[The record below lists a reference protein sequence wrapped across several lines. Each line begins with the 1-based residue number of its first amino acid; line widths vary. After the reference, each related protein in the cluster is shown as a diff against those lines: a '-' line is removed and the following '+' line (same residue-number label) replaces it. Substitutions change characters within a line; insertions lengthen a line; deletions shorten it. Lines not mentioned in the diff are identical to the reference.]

1 VTLES
6 LESTFLNIG
15 VYPNIIF
22 RGMDRLLRGERATE
36 FFASSNAQANVTVFK
51 MARTPNSPTNLFF
64 RIGRFHA
71 LFLLQCIQSG
81 GNLVT
86 IGHLKTVSFTSS
98 SRVNFDLSTCPLQRL
113 PHLQNDT
120 LCIVPV
126 PKLPA
131 LASIRELKHVQA
143 SSSNKNNKNLVFAPP
158 AGIGLPSPA
167 IRHWSCP
174 CAPVMKRPVHQSNKL
189 RMNSLKK

>member
-1 VTLES
+1 
-6 LESTFLNIG
+6 
-15 VYPNIIF
+15 
-22 RGMDRLLRGERATE
+22 MDRLLRGERATE
-36 FFASSNAQANVTVFK
+36 FFASSNAQADVTIFK

-71 LFLLQCIQSG
+71 LFLLQCIESG

-98 SRVNFDLSTCPLQRL
+98 RVNFDLSSCPLQRL
-113 PHLQNDT
+113 PHLENDT
-120 LCIVPV
+120 LCIV

-143 SSSNKNNKNLVFAPP
+143 SSSKKNNKNLVFAPP